1 MFVNGVNVP
10 NITCPV
16 CRFRHPAAWSC
27 GEAARLAQEAAER
40 RIVENPPEPSEVAT
54 DCCTHCTVTVEGV
67 EHHARLSVI
76 NCALKCLSC
85 GETYLRSQLEP
96 MSKV

>member
-1 MFVNGVNVP
+1 MIVDGKHFP

-16 CRFRHPAAWSC
+16 CRFRHPAHLTCA
-27 GEAARLAQEAAER
+27 EAAAAAQAAADQRMREA
-40 RIVENPPEPSEVAT
+40 PPEPSEVAT
-54 DCCTHCTVTVEGV
+54 DCCTHCVVVVEGV
-67 EHHARLSVI
+67 EHHARLAVI

-96 MSKV
+96 MRKV